1 MHSDNTLSRPLAPG
15 WKDSV
20 HLIPSLYID
29 DPTFTLCNIISTS
42 HRINSQSLENAY
54 TSQKYALEKYSSEK
68 YNLEKYTLEKYT
80 LEKYALEKYALE
92 KYALE
97 KYTLESLYEC
107 CVTHIR
113 IEISHIITL
122 DNVVIGLNFSTK
134 LFFIDSVTSLTSIQS
149 HEELKS
155 SKFTTSVRMLVTLN

>member
-68 YNLEKYTLEKYT
+68 YNLEKYT

-155 SKFTTSVRMLVTLN
+155 SKFTTSVRTLVTLN

>member
-68 YNLEKYTLEKYT
+68 YNLEKYT

>member
-92 KYALE
+92 KY
-97 KYTLESLYEC
+97 TLESLYEC
-107 CVTHIR
+107 CVTHIM

>member
-92 KYALE
+92 KY
-97 KYTLESLYEC
+97 TLESLYEC